1 MQLLRYLLVLTCLI
15 GMQLYPEAQCAFRP
29 ADCPVPGADQYGTAD
44 DSTSRLGNP
53 VLPLEITMENHLRTW
68 SNDLLNRITARE
80 HWKYTELSEEVCS
93 GERSADGSVL
103 AYPLRP
109 PHWMEIHY
117 QIVINDDSLAAWQN
131 WVEMF
136 GRRRLD
142 ATMAY
147 AKGQV
152 SQDAAVKSDKVFE
165 AERRRMTIH
174 YREASLLI
182 VEFDF
187 NMDYV
192 KIAGAP
198 SAAPPPPTISGTST
212 VWFNN
217 PNPEFNSI
225 DLFDRCHTNA
235 ILFCGAFNRMP
246 DGEGYRPAW
255 RSDKT
260 ATNLSTPKKF
270 RSDQVQ
276 SIDCHLSGNTAAMH
290 HLLADLSPQ
299 ELSALIVRP

>member
-1 MQLLRYLLVLTCLI
+1 MRRLCYILLLTCLA
-15 GMQLYPEAQCAFRP
+15 GSPFYLAAQCASRP
-29 ADCPVPGADQYGTAD
+29 ADCPVAGADQYGTAD

-53 VLPLEITMENHLRTW
+53 VLPREITMENNLRSW
-68 SNDLLNRITARE
+68 ANRVLDRITASE
-80 HWKYTELSEEVCS
+80 HWKYAELSEDVSS
-93 GERSADGSVL
+93 GDRAEDGSVL

-117 QIVINDDSLAAWQN
+117 QIVVNDDSLAAWLN
-131 WVEMF
+131 WEETF
-136 GRRRLD
+136 GQRRLD

-147 AKGQV
+147 SKGQV
-152 SQDAAVKSDKVFE
+152 APDAAVKADKEFE

-198 SAAPPPPTISGTST
+198 SASPAPPAISGTTT

-235 ILFCGAFNRMP
+235 ILFSGAFTKTP

-255 RSDKT
+255 KSDKT

-276 SIDCHLSGNTAAMH
+276 SIDCHLSGNAAAMRR
-290 HLLADLSPQ
+290 LLADFAPR
-299 ELSALIVRP
+299 ELNALIAQP